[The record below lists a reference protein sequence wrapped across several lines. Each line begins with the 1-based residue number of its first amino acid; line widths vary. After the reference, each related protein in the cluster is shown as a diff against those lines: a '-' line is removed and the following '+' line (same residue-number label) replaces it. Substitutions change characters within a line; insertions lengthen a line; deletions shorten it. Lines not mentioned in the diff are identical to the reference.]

1 MSRPHNSR
9 NPCATMSGPSQTAV
23 FTSTTSLPSPSQYE
37 RNFSYQD
44 QWKKYKES
52 YTRSTNSTSVIYGLD
67 WWKDEQTNDLWLV
80 GCTSAG
86 EICVWRPPPS
96 PSLNSDHDEE
106 ISPEESKSLLNAYR
120 KPILRRRVSNGV
132 LYSIQVTRHSD
143 DRILLVTAGD
153 DGVLIFDW
161 KKDIIDGLVEQN
173 NSNTIISPMANF
185 RPWPSAVED
194 RIEINDVQLCG
205 SHLFGAAGDAFGC
218 YKWDLET
225 QKLLTTYRLPGHGYM
240 HSVEVVPNNS
250 GGASNLLL
258 TGGEDGILG
267 IWDRD
272 KDKFVDKIDMAN
284 APDSSS
290 KSQSRKKQT
299 SRWISSVLP
308 RDENWWTV
316 AGGKA
321 DKGGFL
327 STFHAPTRSLIASVE
342 THETPQN
349 LAFCNNAVVS
359 VANESVVSHWNPLS
373 LERTHRVWCGPPSA
387 YAAAV
392 APDGTLAVAG
402 VGTTVDLF
410 ENATQKTFV
419 FSL

>member
-1 MSRPHNSR
+1 MSS
-9 NPCATMSGPSQTAV
+9 MSGPSPTV
-23 FTSTTSLPSPSQYE
+23 FTSTSSLPSPSQYE
-37 RNFSYQD
+37 SNFSYQE
-44 QWKKYKES
+44 QWSKYKES
-52 YTRSTNSTSVIYGLD
+52 YARSTNSTSVIYDLD
-67 WWKDEQTNDLWLV
+67 WWQDEQTNDLWLV

-86 EICVWRPPPS
+86 DICVWRPPP
-96 PSLNSDHDEE
+96 PLSLDSDRDEDQ
-106 ISPEESKSLLNAYR
+106 SPEESKSRLNDTYR
-120 KPILRRRVSNGV
+120 KPLLRRRVSNGV

-143 DRILLVTAGD
+143 DRILLVTAGE

-161 KKDIIDGLVEQN
+161 NKDIIGRLNE
-173 NSNTIISPMANF
+173 NSNANAILAPMANF
-185 RPWPSAVED
+185 RPWPSALED
-194 RIEINDVQLCG
+194 KIEINDVQLCG

-225 QKLLTTYRLPGHGYM
+225 QKLLTTYRSPGHGYM

-250 GGASNLLL
+250 GGPSNLLL

-272 KDKFVDKIDMAN
+272 KDKLVDKIDMAN
-284 APDSSS
+284 VPDSSA
-290 KSQSRKKQT
+290 KSQSRAKKQT

-316 AGGKA
+316 AGGTE
-321 DKGGFL
+321 KGGFL
-327 STFHAPTRSLIASVE
+327 STFHAPTRSLIASIE

-349 LAFCNNAVVS
+349 LAFCNNAIVS

-392 APDGTLAVAG
+392 APDGKLAVAG
-402 VGTTVDLF
+402 VGNTVDLF

>member
-1 MSRPHNSR
+1 MSSL
-9 NPCATMSGPSQTAV
+9 SGPSQTV
-23 FTSTTSLPSPSQYE
+23 FTSTSLPSPSQYE
-37 RNFSYQD
+37 SNFSYQD
-44 QWKKYKES
+44 QWSKYKES
-52 YTRSTNSTSVIYGLD
+52 YARSTNSTLVIYDLD
-67 WWKDEQTNDLWLV
+67 WWEDETNGLWLV

-86 EICVWRPPPS
+86 DICIWRPPP
-96 PSLNSDHDEE
+96 PSLDSDHDEDN
-106 ISPEESKSLLNAYR
+106 SPEESKSLLNHAYR
-120 KPILRRRVSNGV
+120 TPAFKRRVSTGV
-132 LYSIQVTRHSD
+132 LYSIQVARHSD
-143 DRILLVTAGD
+143 DRILLITAGE

-161 KKDIIDGLVEQN
+161 KRDIIDRLEE
-173 NSNTIISPMANF
+173 NSNTSLTPMANF
-185 RPWPSAVED
+185 RPWPSALED

-225 QKLLTTYRLPGHGYM
+225 QKLLTTYRSPGHGFM

-250 GGASNLLL
+250 GGLSNLLL

-272 KDKFVDKIDMAN
+272 KDKLVDKIDMTN
-284 APDSSS
+284 ASDSSS

-316 AGGKA
+316 AGGNKDKA
-321 DKGGFL
+321 GGFL
-327 STFHAPTRSLIASVE
+327 STFHAPTRSLIASIE

-349 LAFCNNAVVS
+349 HAFCNNAIVS

-373 LERTHRVWCGPPSA
+373 LERTQRVWCQPPSA

-392 APDGTLAVAG
+392 APDGKLAVAG

>member
-1 MSRPHNSR
+1 MSS
-9 NPCATMSGPSQTAV
+9 MSGPL
-23 FTSTTSLPSPSQYE
+23 LPSPSQYE
-37 RNFSYQD
+37 SNFSYQD
-44 QWKKYKES
+44 QWSAYKES
-52 YTRSTNSTSVIYGLD
+52 YARSTRTNSTSVIYDLD
-67 WWKDEQTNDLWLV
+67 WWQDDDDEQTKPNKQDLCCWLV

-86 EICVWRPPPS
+86 DICVWRPPPPPSS
-96 PSLNSDHDEE
+96 PPDSDRDEDS
-106 ISPEESKSLLNAYR
+106 SPEENKARWNDAYR
-120 KPILRRRVSNGV
+120 KPVLRRRVSNGV
-132 LYSIQVTRHSD
+132 LYSIQVQRHSD
-143 DRILLVTAGD
+143 DRILLVTAGE

-161 KKDIIDGLVEQN
+161 NKDIIGRLEEQHS
-173 NSNTIISPMANF
+173 NSNTVLAPMANF
-185 RPWPSAVED
+185 RPWPSALED

-218 YKWDLET
+218 YKWNLET
-225 QKLLTTYRLPGHGYM
+225 QQLLTTYRSPGHGYM

-250 GGASNLLL
+250 GGPSNLLL

-267 IWDRD
+267 IWDRNQD
-272 KDKFVDKIDMAN
+272 KLVDKIDMAN
-284 APDSSS
+284 VSDAASS
-290 KSQSRKKQT
+290 KSQSRAKKPT

-316 AGGKA
+316 AGGTE
-321 DKGGFL
+321 KGGFL
-327 STFHAPTRSLIASVE
+327 STFHAPTRSLIASIE

-349 LAFCNNAVVS
+349 LAFCNNAIVS

-392 APDGTLAVAG
+392 APDGKLAVAG
-402 VGTTVDLF
+402 VGNTVDLF

>member
-1 MSRPHNSR
+1 MS
-9 NPCATMSGPSQTAV
+9 APSQTI

-37 RNFSYQD
+37 SNFSYQD
-44 QWKKYKES
+44 QWSKYKAS
-52 YTRSTNSTSVIYGLD
+52 YARNSNSASVIYDLD
-67 WWKDEQTNDLWLV
+67 WWQDDVTNDLWLV

-86 EICVWRPPPS
+86 DICVWRPPPPPPLDS
-96 PSLNSDHDEE
+96 DRDKDNSA
-106 ISPEESKSLLNAYR
+106 EESKSRLNGAYR
-120 KPILRRRVSNGV
+120 TPVFRRRVSKGV
-132 LYSIQVTRHSD
+132 LYSIQVARHSD
-143 DRILLVTAGD
+143 DRILLVTAGE

-161 KKDIIDGLVEQN
+161 KKDIIDRLQE
-173 NSNTIISPMANF
+173 NSSSALSPMANF
-185 RPWPSAVED
+185 QPWPSALED

-225 QKLLTTYRLPGHGYM
+225 QKLLTTYRSPGHGYM
-240 HSVEVVPNNS
+240 HSVEVVPNNL
-250 GGASNLLL
+250 GGQSNLLL

-284 APDSSS
+284 VPDSSS

-299 SRWISSVLP
+299 SRWISSILP

-316 AGGKA
+316 AGGTE
-321 DKGGFL
+321 KGGFL
-327 STFHAPTRSLIASVE
+327 STFHAPTRSLIASIE
-342 THETPQN
+342 TNETPQN
-349 LAFCNNAVVS
+349 LAFCNNAIVS
-359 VANESVVSHWNPLS
+359 VANESVVSHWNPQS

-392 APDGTLAVAG
+392 APDGKLAVAG
-402 VGTTVDLF
+402 VGNTVDLF
-410 ENATQKTFV
+410 ENETQKTFV